1 MYGLLV
7 LPALLVIYFGLLFWF
22 TDRRTNLR
30 LNFNRL
36 KRDRWRFGENFVW
49 GSATS
54 AHQVEG
60 NCTNNNWF
68 QFESAV
74 DEDGQPR
81 ISNGQK
87 AGVGC
92 DQWNRYKEDIQL
104 MKALSLNA
112 YRFSVEWSK
121 IEPRPGQF
129 DESALDHYE
138 QVVDELL
145 ANGIEPMV
153 TLHHF
158 TNPIWFEEKGA
169 FLQED
174 SPDVFA
180 RFVER
185 VVRRLGSKVK
195 LWGTI
200 NEPSAYAFGGYF
212 VGIFPPA
219 EKNLRK
225 AAKVFCNL
233 LRAHTAAYTCIKGI
247 QPQAQVGLIVAMM
260 INEPPSRWNLLEVVF
275 NRLLSRNMNNSHF
288 VYLTKGRFKFSIPGQ
303 VSESYTS
310 SIRDAFDFIGV
321 NYYMRFFWKF
331 RPFGK
336 KKLDIIQKAPPE
348 KLTDMGWEIYPEGLY
363 RCLKLV
369 ASYTSKPIYVT
380 ENGIADDSDTKR
392 AKFIEDH
399 LLVLNKAVAD
409 GMNIKG
415 YFYWSLIDNF
425 EWAEGF
431 DKRFGL
437 YHVDYTTKKRTLR
450 EGSRKYPEI
459 IQQSLF
465 GWVDMGGKRRI

>member
-1 MYGLLV
+1 MYALLII
-7 LPALLVIYFGLLFWF
+7 PALVIVYFGLLFLF
-22 TDRRTNLR
+22 TDRQANLR
-30 LNFNRL
+30 LDFNKL
-36 KRDRWRFGENFVW
+36 KRESWRFGKDFLW

-74 DEDGQPR
+74 DEEGKTR
-81 ISNGQK
+81 ILNGQK
-87 AGVGC
+87 AGVCC
-92 DQWNRYKEDIQL
+92 DHWNRYKEDIQL

-121 IEPRPGQF
+121 IEPKQGEF

-185 VVRRLGSKVK
+185 VVGRLGSKVK
-195 LWGTI
+195 LWCTI
-200 NEPSAYAFGGYF
+200 NEPSVYAFNGYF
-212 VGIFPPA
+212 IGGFPPA
-219 EKNLRK
+219 EKNLPK
-225 AAKVFCNL
+225 AAVVFKNL
-233 LRAHTAAYTCIKGI
+233 LRAHTAAYTCIKKI
-247 QPQAQVGLIVAMM
+247 QPQAQVGLVVVMLIY
-260 INEPPSRWNLLEVVF
+260 EPPSRWNLLDVVF
-275 NRLLSRNMNNSHF
+275 NRLLRKNMSDSHF
-288 VYLTKGRFKFSIPGQ
+288 VYLTEGRFKFSIPGLA
-303 VSESYTS
+303 SESYNNG
-310 SIRDAFDFIGV
+310 IRDAFDFIGV
-321 NYYMRFFWKF
+321 NYYMRFLWKF
-331 RPFGK
+331 SPFGK
-336 KKLDIIQKAPPE
+336 KKLDIIKNAPPE

-363 RCLKLV
+363 RVLKLV
-369 ASYTSKPIYVT
+369 TGYTSKPIYIT

-399 LLVLNKAVAD
+399 LLVLNKAVAE

-425 EWAEGF
+425 EWASGF
-431 DKRFGL
+431 EKRFGL
-437 YHVDYTTKKRTLR
+437 YHVDYTTQKRTLR

-459 IQQSLF
+459 IQES
-465 GWVDMGGKRRI
+465 RR